1 MTSDLPLEQTV
12 NVRKQMLLSIVQ
24 CWKCYNTMVTK
35 NSLGTVTPSVLQRIF
50 TTPPELFGFRG
61 YCGE

>member
-50 TTPPELFGFRG
+50 TVGSD
-61 YCGE
+61 